1 MQVNYQIERI
11 YFPKSAGCW
20 VERGTWVSWGKDVP
34 KSRTME
40 WGGWKVRGTERR
52 GARCRGVEEGTT
64 RVEKRVFSDGFVW
77 ACSWIFLCL
86 HWEAEMRC
94 EQSKRSRNP
103 QLGHRFWKHNWT
115 FKLKQERCW
124 WSFYAGDKMLAFLAG
139 GWIQINFCGE
149 WKSARAGREHLE
161 EDGEVWRPHPQRG
174 RRAPERTWS
183 RCEASRGQVSRADGP
198 G

>member
-1 MQVNYQIERI
+1 MWQIVGFSSRWYLLVDLWIPGNNWRI
-11 YFPKSAGCW
+11 IHHYIILIRRPGCW
-20 VERGTWVSWGKDVP
+20 VERGIWVSWGKDVP

-139 GWIQINFCGE
+139 AAWWWNT
-149 WKSARAGREHLE
+149 
-161 EDGEVWRPHPQRG
+161 
-174 RRAPERTWS
+174 RRIIYILS
-183 RCEASRGQVSRADGP
+183 FS
-198 G
+198 

>member
-64 RVEKRVFSDGFVW
+64 RVEKRVLSDGFVW

-115 FKLKQERCW
+115 FKLKHERCW

-139 GWIQINFCGE
+139 AAWWWNT
-149 WKSARAGREHLE
+149 
-161 EDGEVWRPHPQRG
+161 
-174 RRAPERTWS
+174 RRIIYILS
-183 RCEASRGQVSRADGP
+183 FS
-198 G
+198 